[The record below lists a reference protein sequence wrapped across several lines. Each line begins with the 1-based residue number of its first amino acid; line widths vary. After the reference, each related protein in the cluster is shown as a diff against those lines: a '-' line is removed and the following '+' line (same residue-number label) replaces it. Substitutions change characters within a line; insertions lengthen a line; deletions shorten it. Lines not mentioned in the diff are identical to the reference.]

1 MHAEPTVEMSPT
13 DRPIFG
19 LPVHTGILF
28 CAHKG
33 AYQPRVEKSKTKLL
47 RKLSFL
53 GRFLDADEKIV
64 FVTTGCSPY
73 TMLEQATIGAA
84 WVTLIKRA
92 LFVFTN
98 RRLLH
103 IPTTARLGYRGSIAQ
118 MLYQDCQ
125 RLHVQGSML
134 VAEYHNGRKE
144 KFACIP
150 HGDRAIIQRFNF
162 VTSECD
168 RRSENPQRNH
178 LCPSCTGVLPTAA
191 TVCPTCGLEFKNK
204 AKAWR
209 RSVLL
214 PGGGYFYTNHPFLG
228 IGDAVAESYLLL
240 LTIVT
245 LSAGLCGDAKA
256 MVVFPMFLGILA
268 LEKLITVYHSH
279 SFLAE
284 FIPVHLKRL
293 LREGNVP
300 VVEAAPEPT
309 APIRQQRPEDVLSV
323 R

>member
-73 TMLEQATIGAA
+73 TMLEQATIG
-84 WVTLIKRA
+84 
-92 LFVFTN
+92 
-98 RRLLH
+98 
-103 IPTTARLGYRGSIAQ
+103 
-118 MLYQDCQ
+118 
-125 RLHVQGSML
+125 
-134 VAEYHNGRKE
+134 AEYHNGRKE